1 MQIDVFLDSVES
13 ALTDHNW
20 HAALAVALILP
31 DICAKLE
38 APSSTSR
45 DRYVSWFN
53 AYLKPKYVAEVR
65 GQPEEFLSGEDLYAL
80 RCAYLHEGADDIT
93 AQDAQRALDS
103 FRFVAPRQ
111 GWKIHLNRQD
121 GALQLQVDEFCRGI
135 CVATRVWI
143 QEIASHWPDVEQR
156 MAGILTVESLDDGF
170 TM

>member
-93 AQDAQRALDS
+93 GQDAQRALDS
-103 FRFVAPRQ
+103 FRFVAPCRQ
-111 GWKIHLNRQD
+111 ERQSD
-121 GALQLQVDEFCRGI
+121 GEPRSA
-135 CVATRVWI
+135 
-143 QEIASHWPDVEQR
+143 QE
-156 MAGILTVESLDDGF
+156 TVRRKRTTPSGPL
-170 TM
+170 